1 LAIAFIYHE
10 ASVAPEKDNPEREA
24 GGGYLKPVEYK
35 ICLNL
40 SVGGN
45 KKEKKNS
52 TTE

>member
-1 LAIAFIYHE
+1 LAKAFIPHE
-10 ASVAPEKDNPEREA
+10 ASVAPEKDDPEREA